1 MALKFSISSPTD
13 GPKKR
18 RSRVGVLKPDT
29 IKEVAL
35 SIVLYRLL
43 LLLQALVLLSEL
55 FILLGKVR
63 LLFLKKLKGVLKVTL
78 CPLNLILQLG
88 LTPLG
93 LLDQLLLTLRP
104 SNELP
109 SCFLELLTKLSL
121 LRLTPF
127 SF

>member
-1 MALKFSISSPTD
+1 M
-13 GPKKR
+13 
-18 RSRVGVLKPDT
+18 GVLKRDT

-35 SIVLYRLL
+35 SIVLYRLF
-43 LLLQALVLLSEL
+43 LLLQALILLSEL

-78 CPLNLILQLG
+78 CPLNLILQLVDFLLG